1 METKAY
7 KTFHESF
14 MINNNGTTPLENFF
28 NILPIYFY
36 TFATV
41 NIVVISQLTSS
52 VSKFFIE
59 FLLIIFMLILQL
71 TIINDKITEIVLT
84 LVLLTITSAAKQIY
98 KKTYVEPFIQIPTK
112 RPEFINLVR
121 GAINLVTAVCI
132 LAVDFQHFPRKLAK
146 TETFGFGL
154 MDAGV
159 GLYVF
164 SNGII
169 SSDVRSTGKISWNL
183 LMNTFLNNSPLII
196 LGISRFFVTNQI
208 DYQQHISEYGVHWNF
223 FITLAITKIFGT
235 IIMSILQSPDNSKY
249 AAIVVVV
256 IHETLLQLGFADYV
270 MNSKRDNFLSANRE
284 GIISC
289 MGYIALYLASVYLGR
304 QIQFDNEISRVKDLI
319 KKSLKL
325 GILAVFFWKMIYV
338 CEAMFGVS
346 RRLGNMGYVMWIL
359 SIGSTMVTLF
369 IFLEIFYH
377 IIQFERNKSGEP
389 ISTYGPII
397 INSINYNGLVFFLLA
412 NLLTG
417 LVNIIFQTMLI
428 DMLGCLVILIVY
440 MFVLCGVTTFLYVQ
454 KIKLKIW

>member
-14 MINNNGTTPLENFF
+14 MINNNGTTPLENIF

-41 NIVVISQLTSS
+41 NIIVISQLTSS
-52 VSKFFIE
+52 ISKFFIE

-84 LVLLTITSAAKQIY
+84 LFLLTITSAAKQLY

-121 GAINLVTAVCI
+121 GVISLITAVCI

-146 TETFGFGL
+146 TETYGFGL
-154 MDAGV
+154 MDVGV

-169 SSDVRSTGKISWNL
+169 SSDVRQTTKMSWDL
-183 LMNTFLNNSPLII
+183 LKKTFLNNSPLII
-196 LGISRFFVTNQI
+196 LGFSRFFVTNQI
-208 DYQQHISEYGVHWNF
+208 DYQQHVSEYGVHWNF
-223 FITLAITKIFGT
+223 FITLAITKIIGT
-235 IIMSILQSPDNSKY
+235 IIMSFLQCPDNSKY

-256 IHETLLQLGFADYV
+256 VHETFLQLGLSDYV

-284 GIISC
+284 GIISIP
-289 MGYIALYLASVYLGR
+289 GYVALYLASVYLGR
-304 QIQFDNEISRVKDLI
+304 VLIFNEEISRVKDLI
-319 KKSLKL
+319 KKTIKL
-325 GILAVFFWKMIYV
+325 GILAAFFWKMIYV
-338 CEAMFGVS
+338 CEKMFGVS
-346 RRLGNMGYVMWIL
+346 RRLANMGYVMWIL
-359 SIGSTMVTLF
+359 SIGATMVTLF

-397 INSINYNGLVFFLLA
+397 ISSINYNGLLFFLLA

-428 DMLGCLVILIVY
+428 DILGCLVILILY